1 MIDDSSVVIGD
12 VCLVDDVGI
21 WLFVVI
27 CGDVYYVQIG
37 VCINIQDGSML
48 YVIYKFLYNL
58 DGNLLI
64 IGEDVIVG
72 YKVMFYGCII
82 GN

>member
-27 CGDVYYVQIG
+27 CGDVYYV
-37 VCINIQDGSML
+37 
-48 YVIYKFLYNL
+48 
-58 DGNLLI
+58 
-64 IGEDVIVG
+64 
-72 YKVMFYGCII
+72 
-82 GN
+82 

>member
-1 MIDDSSVVIGD
+1 
-12 VCLVDDVGI
+12 
-21 WLFVVI
+21 
-27 CGDVYYVQIG
+27 
-37 VCINIQDGSML
+37 ML

-82 GN
+82 GNWVLVGMGLILFDGVIVEDDVMIGVGSLVL